1 MRLIMAP
8 IEMIAKFTVKG
19 QPRPVK
25 FRIEQNHVLTE
36 VKVDRIVAQEE
47 EKLAGNRMLVFRCQS
62 MMGATECLYEL
73 KYEVATCKW
82 YLAKM

>member
-8 IEMIAKFTVKG
+8 IEMIAKFTVNG

-62 MMGATECLYEL
+62 MRGATERVYEL

-82 YLAKM
+82 YLAKI

>member
-25 FRIEQNHVLTE
+25 FRIEQEQERQE
-36 VKVDRIVAQEE
+36 VTIDRIVSQEE
-47 EKLAGNRMLVFRCQS
+47 EKLGGNRMLVYSCQS
-62 MMGATECLYEL
+62 MIKGTERRYEL
-73 KYEVATCKW
+73 KYEVATCRWFLSKI
-82 YLAKM
+82 